1 MFRRF
6 QKIALASI
14 IAGLVILMSP
24 SLVGSE
30 DLRLYWPF
38 QQEETTPVLC
48 LVMARSVVG
57 TAINTV
63 NVGQAPRTGQVMSVA
78 RV

>member
-30 DLRLYWPF
+30 ASPTLLAISAGGDH
-38 QQEETTPVLC
+38 TCAVLSNGPIRC
-48 LVMARSVVG
+48 WG
-57 TAINTV
+57 GNQY
-63 NVGQAPRTGQVMSVA
+63 GQCRTGS
-78 RV
+78 